1 MFPKKIFLTYK
12 RSPPKGVL
20 ERWKKLNPDYEI
32 ELSLDDACINFL
44 KRYFHEDIVKLFINI
59 PQGMFK
65 ADLWR
70 LCKLYIYGGVYADI
84 DLVPYT
90 SISELI
96 KENHKFYSCLAAD
109 KRSIF
114 QAFIITFPKNPLI
127 LSFITFPFFPS
138 V

>member
-32 ELSLDDACINFL
+32 ELSLDDSCINYL
-44 KRYFHEDIVKLFINI
+44 KRYFQEDKVKLFINI

-90 SISELI
+90 SIS
-96 KENHKFYSCLAAD
+96 
-109 KRSIF
+109 
-114 QAFIITFPKNPLI
+114 
-127 LSFITFPFFPS
+127 
-138 V
+138 